1 MIRPKGKEL
10 IGTSLRIHSRLCLL
24 LLFILLLAL
33 LLRPIPSSVAA
44 SEYIEEL
51 SIRVVFYSNGTAN
64 ISQNMTLVRFNPS
77 NSDMFELNLF
87 SLARSNR
94 YAPIAPFIV
103 AQRTLNIRDLLLS
116 VTPGGQS
123 LSATS
128 ALSSYELPL
137 RSTVSRVLISATYVV
152 DGSRSDYSAITEY
165 SLAAVLPQVEI
176 RRIDVEMTLVDSKVP
191 FAGTPLATAF
201 FDGRMGV
208 NTSGGGI
215 GLFWVPTISRS
226 STNSGNTV
234 RLVLDQPFI
243 GQLTLDMRYQ
253 VAPVPDLVWH
263 DATAGLFMDFSYL
276 VLASVF
282 VLLSLLLIFTSSSIP
297 IGRRRMLV
305 SDVFNSFNPR
315 LLGVYFVAILVVNV
329 IINSWSVL
337 PNYLQIYFWGTLFPT
352 QIFFIFWNIV
362 MFLWP
367 VLAVFNYSMRRQ
379 LRGTKEEDLQRT
391 VTHRRLVLWVKHEP
405 ILMFLLFVHAITTYL
420 FTQILTSTLS
430 NGVTEPWN
438 TWHKGATSIVIMA
451 LAYVCSAYLLT
462 RPFGNLLLREE
473 RVHTFVRW
481 SLIVCRRTH
490 GMPDLGFTEYVK
502 IDSQLAPTKDEIISN
517 MMKRLSD
524 NASNQMNN
532 SLQEASALVQAF
544 AYLVALEYVGV
555 SRDEPTKDRVI
566 SAKLYGDFQTR
577 TETSLEPI
585 LLLHEKI
592 PDDPTEAY
600 KRLSQL
606 INRHS
611 QPRLRGD
618 NLS

>member
-1 MIRPKGKEL
+1 
-10 IGTSLRIHSRLCLL
+10 LRIHSRLCLL
-24 LLFILLLAL
+24 LLFILLLTL
-33 LLRPIPSSVAA
+33 LLRPIPSSAAA

-51 SIRVVFYSNGTAN
+51 RIRVVFYPNGTAN
-64 ISQNMTLVRFNPS
+64 ISQNITLVRFNPS

-87 SLARSNR
+87 SLARSDR
-94 YAPIAPFIV
+94 YAPIVPFV
-103 AQRTLNIRDLLLS
+103 LAQRTLNVRDLLLS
-116 VTPGGQS
+116 VTPGGES

-128 ALSSYELPL
+128 APSSYELPL
-137 RSTVSRVLISATYVV
+137 RSTASRVLISATYVV
-152 DGSRSDYSAITEY
+152 DGSRWDYSIITEY

-201 FDGRMGV
+201 FDGKMGV
-208 NTSGGGI
+208 NTIGGGI
-215 GLFWVPTISRS
+215 GFLGVPAISRS

-234 RLVLDQPFI
+234 WLVLDQPFV
-243 GQLTLDMRYQ
+243 GQLTFDMRYQ
-253 VAPVPDLVWH
+253 VAPIPDLAWH
-263 DATAGLFMDFSYL
+263 DATSGLFMDLSYL

-297 IGRRRMLV
+297 IGRRRTLV

-315 LLGVYFVAILVVNV
+315 LVGVYFVAILVVNV
-329 IINSWSVL
+329 IFNSWSVL
-337 PNYLQIYFWGTLFPT
+337 PNYLQTYFWGTLFPT

-367 VLAVFNYSMRRQ
+367 VLAVFNYSLRHQ
-379 LRGTKEEDLQRT
+379 LRGTKEDLERT

-405 ILMFLLFVHAITTYL
+405 ILVFLLFVHAVTTCLFITT
-420 FTQILTSTLS
+420 LTSTLA
-430 NGVTEPWN
+430 NNVTEPWN
-438 TWHKGATSIVIMA
+438 TWHKGATSVVITA

-473 RVHTFVRW
+473 RVHTFVRG
-481 SLIVCRRTH
+481 SLIACRRTH
-490 GMPDLGFTEYVK
+490 AMPDLGFTEYVK

-517 MMKRLSD
+517 MMERFSD

-532 SLQEASALVQAF
+532 SLQEAFALVQAF
-544 AYLVALEYVGV
+544 AYLVALGYVGL
-555 SRDEPTKDRVI
+555 SKDESTKDRVI
-566 SAKLYGDFQTR
+566 SAKLYGDFQIR

-592 PDDPTEAY
+592 PDYPTEAY
-600 KRLSQL
+600 TRLSQL